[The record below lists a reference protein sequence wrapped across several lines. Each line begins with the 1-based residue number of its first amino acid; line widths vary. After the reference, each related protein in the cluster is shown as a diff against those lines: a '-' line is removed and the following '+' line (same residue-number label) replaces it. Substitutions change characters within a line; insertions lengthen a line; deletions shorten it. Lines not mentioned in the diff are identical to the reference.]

1 MLKTNGI
8 MEQNKKVTIVA
19 RVHRRVKFVII

>member
-19 RVHRRVKFVII
+19 RARRRVKCVII